1 MSQEN
6 VEAIQAAYEALVR
19 DDRKALDALMQDR
32 LARDFTFESTVT
44 GGTYKGPAGLREMM
58 DDIQR
63 TVDWLVELEEAV
75 DLGEHVLVELR
86 MSGRGSQSGVPVTQH
101 FAVVWTFQEDI
112 IVWGK
117 SFASRAEALE
127 AVGRRD

>member
-6 VEAIQAAYEALVR
+6 VEAVQAAYEALAR

-44 GGTYKGPAGLREMM
+44 GGTYKGPDGLREMM
-58 DDIQR
+58 DDIQQ
-63 TVDWLVELEEAV
+63 TVDWLVEVEEAV
-75 DLGEHVLVELR
+75 DLGDHVLIVLR
-86 MSGRGSQSGVPVTQH
+86 MSGRGSHSGVPVTQH
-101 FAVVWTFQEDI
+101 FAVVWTFQEET
-112 IVWGK
+112 IVSGR

-127 AVGRRD
+127 AVGLPG